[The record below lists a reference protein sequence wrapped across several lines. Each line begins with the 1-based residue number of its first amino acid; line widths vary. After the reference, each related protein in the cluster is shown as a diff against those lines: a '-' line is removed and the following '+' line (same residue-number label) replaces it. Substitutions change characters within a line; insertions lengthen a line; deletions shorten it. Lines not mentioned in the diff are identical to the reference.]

1 MLTAL
6 TATTATTADIVDIIC
21 EIFGGPSPFL
31 RFMLRLEADSHT
43 LTITA
48 PLAGMARPEP
58 KFSKICLT
66 PVEGDLTVLFV
77 VVQLV

>member
-1 MLTAL
+1 
-6 TATTATTADIVDIIC
+6 
-21 EIFGGPSPFL
+21 
-31 RFMLRLEADSHT
+31 MLRLEAGSHA

-66 PVEGDLTVLFV
+66 RVEGDLTVLFV